1 MNLAPPKIVVQNKV
15 NISYIHCSESWS
27 SSGLSDIAADCSAPC
42 GPIQSKFH
50 VVNRLGYGKRWL
62 EFRWCALTYTGA
74 AVEKLSKTVKNG
86 KNRQFLTVF
95 QPLRRRKS
103 THINEIPIICC
114 PTLASSPRKIL
125 ARSVH
130 RGPSNQPRPQSTR
143 LKMVKMVSFCEIC
156 EILTSFSAMI
166 FGGAKFIKHQVLYIK
181 KNLRHSAISTSK
193 DIKIGQLGPEKR
205 GVSK

>member
-1 MNLAPPKIVVQNKV
+1 MVQNKV

-114 PTLASSPRKIL
+114 HTLACLPHEIL
-125 ARSVH
+125 TESAH
-130 RGPSNQPRPQSTR
+130 RGQSNQPQHWPTQVST
-143 LKMVKMVSFCEIC
+143 MACYCEY
-156 EILTSFSAMI
+156 M
-166 FGGAKFIKHQVLYIK
+166 KHWLYFEPWF
-181 KNLRHSAISTSK
+181 
-193 DIKIGQLGPEKR
+193 LGVP
-205 GVSK
+205 S